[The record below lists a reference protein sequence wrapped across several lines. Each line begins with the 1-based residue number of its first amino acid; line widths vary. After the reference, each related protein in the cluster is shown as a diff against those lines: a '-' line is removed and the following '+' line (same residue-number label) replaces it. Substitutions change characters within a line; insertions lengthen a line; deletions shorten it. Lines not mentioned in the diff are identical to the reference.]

1 MSVKILPI
9 KTFLSKVFLGTK
21 YVEKV
26 ERKVGRTVF
35 QDIKN
40 LTNHNSNITKLRSSH
55 YEGFCEINAL
65 ENFAQSLKRLVK
77 EFNI

>member
-26 ERKVGRTVF
+26 KRKVGRTVF

-40 LTNHNSNITKLRSSH
+40 LTNHNSNIPNSEAAIMKDS
-55 YEGFCEINAL
+55 
-65 ENFAQSLKRLVK
+65 VK
-77 EFNI
+77 